1 MPSLHWLSTSI
12 QEFKWNSKSWP
23 DGIPKNRVGRN
34 RAKAVTAM
42 VRMGKPRSGLP
53 GGEGVVIAVSGGRF
67 GTEEIV
73 A

>member
-1 MPSLHWLSTSI
+1 
-12 QEFKWNSKSWP
+12 
-23 DGIPKNRVGRN
+23 
-34 RAKAVTAM
+34 M
-42 VRMGKPRSGLP
+42 VRMGKPRSGLL